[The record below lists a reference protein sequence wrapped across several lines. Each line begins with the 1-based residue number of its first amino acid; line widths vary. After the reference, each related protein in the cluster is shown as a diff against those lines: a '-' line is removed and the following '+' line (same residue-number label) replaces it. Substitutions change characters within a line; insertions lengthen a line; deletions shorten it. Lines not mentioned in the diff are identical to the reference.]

1 MEKKGVARVQNGKN
15 KIVKGSEGVVKMK
28 LMNER
33 SVTIGA
39 FFLFGLSLIVSIWQ
53 PQVLWID
60 GIGATAFKVFQYFE
74 K

>member
-1 MEKKGVARVQNGKN
+1 MAKIQKGKN
-15 KIVKGSEGVVKMK
+15 RYVSGDNDVVKMD
-28 LMNER
+28 LMNQR
-33 SVTIGA
+33 ILIIGTIVV
-39 FFLFGLSLIVSIWQ
+39 LFITIIISIWQ